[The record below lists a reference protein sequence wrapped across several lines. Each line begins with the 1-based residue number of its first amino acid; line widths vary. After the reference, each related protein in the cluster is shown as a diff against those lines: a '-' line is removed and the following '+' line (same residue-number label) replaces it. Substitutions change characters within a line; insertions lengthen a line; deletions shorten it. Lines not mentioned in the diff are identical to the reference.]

1 MKEAIAART
10 LFPKTPIRHVSRFKY
25 KKAVQDLFELN
36 VVVFT
41 LPERLLR
48 EYGDYFKPQTGIMP
62 SSIQAASRPM
72 GKSQMIEPRL
82 AGVGTLTDREA
93 YAAVHRSFYFQ
104 IVPSPHFM

>member
-25 KKAVQDLFELN
+25 NKAVWDLFELN

-41 LPERLLR
+41 LPKCLLR
-48 EYGDYFKPQTGIMP
+48 EYGDYFKPQPGIML
-62 SSIQAASRPM
+62 SSIQAASRPL

-82 AGVGTLTDREA
+82 AGVGTLTHREA
-93 YAAVHRSFYFQ
+93 YAAIHQFSTFKLSN
-104 IVPSPHFM
+104 PPHFM